1 MSGFVQ
7 RCAVSGGGAGLTL
20 AVVNGL
26 TVAVKD
32 TIDIAGLPTKAG
44 SRALDGAPPAAA
56 HAAVVQAVLD
66 AGCRIIGKTV
76 LHEFAYGMT
85 GLNDWAGTPLNP
97 RFPAL
102 VPGGSSSGSA
112 AVVAE
117 GLVDFAIGT
126 DTGGSI
132 RLPAACCGIYGLKP
146 TFGRVDRRG
155 VMPEHT
161 SLDCVGPMA
170 DSLDM
175 LIAGM
180 AALDPTFRPRTP
192 GERFPR
198 LGVLSVDVDP
208 AIAGAVAAALQRTD
222 LLLHPVRLDGLKAA
236 FDAGLVVINAETWA
250 ACGAYLTSGLV
261 GPDVAARLERARATT
276 ADDLAA
282 AEAVRT
288 QFTAEVDRALSDVDA
303 LVLPTLPSF
312 PMTLADARTGKV
324 DLGASALVRPFN
336 LSGHPALTLP
346 LPAVDGRPVGLQLV
360 GRKGEDEALCAV
372 AQRLLTLLGGP
383 NQENKD

>member
-7 RCAVSGGGAGLTL
+7 RCAIGGGD
-20 AVVNGL
+20 GL

-32 TIDIAGLPTKAG
+32 TVDIAGLPTKAG
-44 SRALDGAPPAAA
+44 SRALDDAPPAAA

-66 AGCRIIGKTV
+66 AGCRIVGKTV

-97 RFPAL
+97 HFPAL

-132 RLPAACCGIYGLKP
+132 RLPAACCGIFGLKP
-146 TFGRVDRRG
+146 TFGRIDRRG

-170 DSLDM
+170 ADIAM
-175 LIAGM
+175 LVAGM
-180 AALDPTFRPRTP
+180 AAMDPTFRPRTP
-192 GERFPR
+192 GEGFPR
-198 LGVLSVDVDP
+198 LGMPAVDAEP
-208 AIAGAVAAALQRTD
+208 AIAGAVAAALHRTG
-222 LLLHPVRLDGLKAA
+222 LPLRSVRLDGLKAA

-250 ACGAYLTSGLV
+250 ACGAYLATGLV

-282 AEAVRT
+282 AEAVRAE
-288 QFTAEVDRALSDVDA
+288 FTAEVDRALSDVDA
-303 LVLPTLPSF
+303 LALPTLPSF
-312 PMTLADARTGKV
+312 PMTLADARAGKV

-372 AQRLLTLLGGP
+372 AQRLVTLLGGP
-383 NQENKD
+383 DQENKD

>member
-7 RCAVSGGGAGLTL
+7 RCGVGGD
-20 AVVNGL
+20 GL

-32 TIDIAGLPTKAG
+32 TIDVAGLPTRAG
-44 SRALDGAPPAAA
+44 SRALADAAPATA

-66 AGCRIIGKTV
+66 AGCRIVGKTV

-85 GLNDWAGTPLNP
+85 GLNDWAGTPINP

-112 AVVAE
+112 TVVAE

-146 TFGRVDRRG
+146 TFGRIDRRG
-155 VMPEHT
+155 VMPERT
-161 SLDCVGPMA
+161 SLDCIGPMA
-170 DSLDM
+170 ATLDL

-180 AALDPTFRPRTP
+180 AAMDPSFKAPADEQGAP
-192 GERFPR
+192 V
-198 LGVLSVDVDP
+198 LGLPAVSADP
-208 AIAGAVAAALQRTD
+208 AIAGAVADALDRAGTT
-222 LLLHPVRLDGLKAA
+222 VRPLRLEHMAAA

-250 ACGAYLTSGLV
+250 ACGPYLATGLV
-261 GPDVAARLERARATT
+261 GADVAARLERARSTT
-276 ADDLAA
+276 AEDLAA

-288 QFTAEVDRALSDVDA
+288 AFTAEVDRALSEVDA

-312 PMTLADARTGKV
+312 PMTLADACAGKV
-324 DLGASALVRPFN
+324 DLGASALIRPFN
-336 LSGHPALTLP
+336 LSGHPALSLP

-372 AQRLLTLLGGP
+372 AQRLAPVLAA
-383 NQENKD
+383 